1 MLLYSRSVQA
11 KIACNFASCSQ
22 FYFRLAKIWAMFS
35 RQNTKWSSRFSDLTV
50 IVFFFTASLGSL
62 CMAIGLIMSP
72 LTVGV
77 CKRKSTRLTGVIGGL
92 VLALG
97 CLFSSF
103 ANQFHQ
109 LFFSHAIMTGKKMLT
124 NLLYTLCFIR
134 KESISRT

>member
-1 MLLYSRSVQA
+1 MMSLFNVDIFDYE
-11 KIACNFASCSQ
+11 I
-22 FYFRLAKIWAMFS
+22 Y
-35 RQNTKWSSRFSDLTV
+35 
-50 IVFFFTASLGSL
+50 FFFLTDALGGL
-62 CMAIGLIMSP
+62 CLAIGLILSP

-109 LFFSHAIMTGKKMLT
+109 LFFSHAIMTGKKVLT
-124 NLLYTLCFIR
+124 NISWKRHLEMSGLY
-134 KESISRT
+134 K

>member
-1 MLLYSRSVQA
+1 
-11 KIACNFASCSQ
+11 
-22 FYFRLAKIWAMFS
+22 
-35 RQNTKWSSRFSDLTV
+35 
-50 IVFFFTASLGSL
+50 
-62 CMAIGLIMSP
+62 MAIGLIMSP

-109 LFFSHAIMTGKKMLT
+109 LFFSHAIMTGKKNVDKYIIHIMFYKKKNIFPGLELST
-124 NLLYTLCFIR
+124 TLKLRDPNKMKIT
-134 KESISRT
+134 E